1 MRRVRGM
8 LARPVS
14 VGAMLEALM
23 WLALPYVVIGLAF
36 TVVHPDHVRYRE
48 AQLQMWFPAGAD
60 VLAFGETTVWWPL
73 LLVSGTGEDHC
84 GAQR

>member
-1 MRRVRGM
+1 M
-8 LARPVS
+8 LARPVT

-60 VLAFGETTVWWPL
+60 VLAFGETTVGWPL

>member
-1 MRRVRGM
+1 M

-23 WLALPYVVIGLAF
+23 WLALPNVVIGLAF
-36 TVVHPDHVRYRE
+36 TVMHPDHVRYRE
-48 AQLQMWFPAGAD
+48 SQLQAWFPAGAD

>member
-1 MRRVRGM
+1 M

-60 VLAFGETTVWWPL
+60 VLAFGETTVGWPL

>member
-1 MRRVRGM
+1 MQRVREL

-14 VGAMLEALM
+14 VGAMIEALM
-23 WLALPYVVIGLAF
+23 WLALPYVVIGLAV
-36 TVVHPDHVRYRE
+36 TILNPDYVRYRE
-48 AQLQMWFPAGAD
+48 SQLQMWFPAGSD

>member
-1 MRRVRGM
+1 MQRVREV

-14 VGAMLEALM
+14 VATMIETLM
-23 WLALPYVVIGLAF
+23 WFALPYVVIGLAV
-36 TVVHPDHVRYRE
+36 TILHPDHIRQRE
-48 AQLQMWFPAGAD
+48 TQLQVWFPAGAD

-84 GAQR
+84 GAP

>member
-1 MRRVRGM
+1 MQRVREV

-14 VGAMLEALM
+14 VAAMIETLM
-23 WLALPYVVIGLAF
+23 WLALPYVVIGLAV
-36 TVVHPDHVRYRE
+36 TILHPDYVRQRE
-48 AQLQMWFPAGAD
+48 TQLQAWFPAGAD

-84 GAQR
+84 GAQ